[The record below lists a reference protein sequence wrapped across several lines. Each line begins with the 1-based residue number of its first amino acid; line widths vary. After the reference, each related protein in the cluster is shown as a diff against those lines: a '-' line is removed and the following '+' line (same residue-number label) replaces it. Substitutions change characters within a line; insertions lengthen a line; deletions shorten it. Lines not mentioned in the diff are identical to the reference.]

1 MSEPVTP
8 PRLDWIIQHGL
19 EAFAQRIG
27 LGNLVNPVIKRFVDE
42 NVRNHKIPV
51 TAEEIAE
58 EMGLLKRTKRTPE
71 VNR

>member
-19 EAFAQRIG
+19 EVFAQRIG
-27 LGNLVNPVIKRFVDE
+27 LGNMLNPVIKRVVDE

-58 EMGLLKRTKRTPE
+58 EMGLLQKRPKVKQP
-71 VNR
+71 

>member
-19 EAFAQRIG
+19 EVFAQRIG
-27 LGNLVNPVIKRFVDE
+27 LGNMLNPVIKRVVDE

-58 EMGLLKRTKRTPE
+58 EMGLLKKTKRTPE